1 MKYITWTKVKRNSQN
16 HSDDQKTILMKSLI
30 ENIFNFP
37 DQKAI
42 LELFWL
48 INLKKLIDCLNKLKI

>member
-42 LELFWL
+42 LELF
-48 INLKKLIDCLNKLKI
+48 